1 MPDDVQRIYHRF
13 QTAEL
18 NELMEQTGRVAGR
31 PMRNIG
37 VGLIPRVKAHIGPL
51 PPGRSG
57 IEFTTSVEPDSG
69 SPPGQA
75 SWSAARPGVETL
87 EPNELVAIRVTILKR
102 KD

>member
-1 MPDDVQRIYHRF
+1 
-13 QTAEL
+13 
-18 NELMEQTGRVAGR
+18 MERTGKAGGR

-37 VGLIPRVKAHIGPL
+37 AGLIPRVKAHIGPL

-57 IEFTTSVEPDSG
+57 IEFTTSVDPDRG

-75 SWSAARPGVETL
+75 SWSQGRLGVETL

-102 KD
+102 QD